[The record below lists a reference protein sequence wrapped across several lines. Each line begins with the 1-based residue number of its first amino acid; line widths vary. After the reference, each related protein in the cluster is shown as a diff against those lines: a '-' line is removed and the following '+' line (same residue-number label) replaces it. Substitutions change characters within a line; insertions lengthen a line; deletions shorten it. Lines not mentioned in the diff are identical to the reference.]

1 MLGFK
6 TIFFFNNM
14 FYRNIIQEL
23 DEWSSRP
30 DRKPLVLRGA
40 RQVGKTTV
48 VTYFAKKYS
57 CFIQLNLEKREHRI
71 LFESSK
77 PFSEKLD
84 AIFFAAQK
92 IRSSLPTLLF
102 IDEIQ
107 NSPEAVALMRYFYEE
122 APEIHVIAAGSLL
135 ESLIGKHISFPVGR
149 VEYLALRP
157 CSFREF
163 LMATSNQLSLDVM
176 DNWPV
181 PDYAHPQL
189 SSLFQR
195 YALIG
200 GMPAVVANYARY
212 NDLVR
217 LKVDF
222 QALVAGYIDDVEK
235 YARNNSSV
243 QHIRHILRTGF
254 NYCCQRIKY
263 ERFGESDYRS
273 REMSEAFQILE
284 KTMLIELVFP
294 STSAQIPILP
304 NYKKSPRLHWLDT
317 GLANF
322 MAGVQLEVFS
332 TDIQS
337 AWNGVVAE
345 HIVGQEL
352 IVDDFSVLTHRSF
365 WVREAKNSNAE
376 VDYLLSYQ
384 GLLLPIEV
392 KSGAGSTL
400 KSLHLYMDLANHD
413 LAIRVWNQPFQMD
426 YLHTS
431 AGKKFRLISIP
442 FYMVSQIIKIVGYY
456 I

>member
-1 MLGFK
+1 
-6 TIFFFNNM
+6 M

-23 DEWSSRP
+23 EAWSSRP

-48 VTYFAKKYS
+48 VAYFAKKYS
-57 CFIQLNLEKREHRI
+57 CFISLNLEKREHRI
-71 LFESSK
+71 LFESPK

-84 AIFFAAQK
+84 AIFFSAQK
-92 IRSSLPTLLF
+92 IRSTQPTLIF

-135 ESLIGKHISFPVGR
+135 ESLIGRHISFPVGR
-149 VEYLALRP
+149 VEYMALRP

-163 LMATSNQLSLDVM
+163 LLATNNQLTLDVL

-181 PDYAHPQL
+181 PDYAHQQL
-189 SSLFQR
+189 STLFHR
-195 YALIG
+195 YALVG
-200 GMPAVVANYARY
+200 GMPAVVANYAQY

-222 QALVAGYIDDVEK
+222 QALVAGYNDDVEK
-235 YARNNSSV
+235 YARSNNTV

-254 NYCCQRIKY
+254 NYCCRRIKY
-263 ERFGESDYRS
+263 ERFGESNYRS

-284 KTMLIELVFP
+284 KTMLLELAFP
-294 STSAQIPILP
+294 TTSAQIPILP

-317 GLANF
+317 GLVNF
-322 MAGVQLEVFS
+322 MAGVQQEVFS
-332 TDIQS
+332 SDIQT

-352 IVDDFSVLTHRSF
+352 IVDDFSVLTRRSF

-376 VDYLLSYQ
+376 VDYLLPYQ
-384 GLLLPIEV
+384 GLLLPVEV
-392 KSGAGSTL
+392 KSGMGSTL

-413 LAIRVWNQPFQMD
+413 LAIRVWNHPFQMD
-426 YLHTS
+426 NLQTS

-442 FYMVSQIIKIVGYY
+442 FYLVSQLNKIIGQLI
-456 I
+456 